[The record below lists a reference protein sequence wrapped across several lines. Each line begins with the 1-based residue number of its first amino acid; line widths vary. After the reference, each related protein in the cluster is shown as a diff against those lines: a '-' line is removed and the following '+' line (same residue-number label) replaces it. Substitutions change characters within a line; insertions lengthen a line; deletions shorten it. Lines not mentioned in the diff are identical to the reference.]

1 MNDEASKRPLFQF
14 GVGTGLSNKEP
25 YALPAGA
32 QGQLALAGPSRLT
45 AGDHLPVRGDLAHIR
60 LAGTFF
66 VPHYAVPMPHRVGEA
81 GASIHARADAGS
93 DLLCTLEAGTTF
105 DVLDMSG
112 GWCWGEAGEGG
123 TVGYVEQAALEAPGQ

>member
-1 MNDEASKRPLFQF
+1 MRDEPSNRPLFQF

-32 QGQLALAGPSRLT
+32 RGQLPLAGPSRLA

-66 VPHYAVPMPHRVGEA
+66 VPHYAVPMPHRVGMA
-81 GASIHARADAGS
+81 GAGLHAKASSDAEPI
-93 DLLCTLEAGTTF
+93 CVLEAGSTF
-105 DVLDMSG
+105 DVLDIAG

-123 TVGYVEQAALEAPGQ
+123 PVGYVEQAALEAPGQ